1 MMKQILA
8 LMLAGMAGTLCRYG
22 ITLLPWPKGFAC
34 GTLAV
39 NLLGAF
45 LAGFCYIWLN
55 GKFPQ
60 HSAWFPVLFVGFFG
74 AFTTFSTFMLD
85 SAKYLTAGNY
95 GLFTANILLQNIL
108 GIGCVLGGIAL
119 AHKTVL

>member
-1 MMKQILA
+1 MKQLVA
-8 LMLAGMAGTLCRYG
+8 LLIAGLFGTLCRYG
-22 ITLLPWPKGFAC
+22 ITQIPWPKGFAY

-55 GKFPQ
+55 AKLPQ
-60 HSAWFPVLFVGFFG
+60 YAAWFPVVFIGFFG

-95 GLFTANILLQNIL
+95 GLFAANIVLQNVL
-108 GIGCVLGGIAL
+108 GIGCVLGGIAM
-119 AHKTVL
+119 AKTMVN